1 MGLKFKKTIIIFI
14 IVLILILGV
23 ILIKNNYKNSKNG
36 NNISNKSADEIE
48 NLILNIGSYEA
59 KANITIKSNKN
70 QNTYVVKQK
79 YNKEGNLYRQ
89 EILEPSGIAGTL
101 IQYDGKDLTIKNT
114 NLNVKKIYEN
124 YSYIESNI
132 LSLASFIEDYKQSES
147 KEIKEENGIVTL
159 QVKLSSNNKY
169 TMEKT
174 LYINKNENKI
184 EKMEIKDTTQNV
196 RIYILYNEI
205 EFNNI
210 PKEEV
215 LAFSITITDSNI

>member
-1 MGLKFKKTIIIFI
+1 MKFKKTIIIFI

-23 ILIKNNYKNSKNG
+23 ILIKNNYKTSKNG

-48 NLILNIGSYEA
+48 NLILNIWSYEA
-59 KANITIKSNKN
+59 NANITIKSNKN

-79 YNKEGNLYRQ
+79 YSKEGNLYSQ

-101 IQYDGKDLTIKNT
+101 IQYNGNDLTIKNT

-124 YSYIESNI
+124 YNYIESNI
-132 LSLASFIEDYKQSES
+132 LSLASFIEDYKQSEK

-159 QVKLSSNNKY
+159 QVKLSNNNKY
-169 TMEKT
+169 TMEKK

-205 EFNNI
+205 KFNNI

-215 LAFSITITDSNI
+215 LAFSITITDNNI

>member
-1 MGLKFKKTIIIFI
+1 MKFKKTIIIFI

-23 ILIKNNYKNSKNG
+23 ILIKNNYKTSKNG

-59 KANITIKSNKN
+59 NANITIKSNKN

-79 YNKEGNLYRQ
+79 YNKEGNLYSQ
-89 EILEPSGIAGTL
+89 EVLEPFGIAGTL

-159 QVKLSSNNKY
+159 QVKLSNNNKY

>member
-1 MGLKFKKTIIIFI
+1 MKFKKTIIIFI

-36 NNISNKSADEIE
+36 NNISNKSADEIK

-59 KANITIKSNKN
+59 NANITIKSNKN

-79 YNKEGNLYRQ
+79 YNKEGNLYSQ
-89 EILEPSGIAGTL
+89 EVLEPSGIAGTL

-159 QVKLSSNNKY
+159 QVKLSNNNKY
-169 TMEKT
+169 TMEKM

-215 LAFSITITDSNI
+215 LAFSITITDNNI

>member
-1 MGLKFKKTIIIFI
+1 MKFKKTIIIFI

-23 ILIKNNYKNSKNG
+23 ILIKNNYKTSKNG
-36 NNISNKSADEIE
+36 NNISNKSADEIK

-59 KANITIKSNKN
+59 NANITIKSNKN

-79 YNKEGNLYRQ
+79 YNKEGNLYSQ
-89 EILEPSGIAGTL
+89 EVLEPSGIAGTL

-159 QVKLSSNNKY
+159 QVKLSNNNKY

>member
-1 MGLKFKKTIIIFI
+1 MKFKKTIIIFI

-23 ILIKNNYKNSKNG
+23 ILIKNNYKTSKNG
-36 NNISNKSADEIE
+36 NNISNKLADEIE

-59 KANITIKSNKN
+59 NANITIKSNKN

-79 YNKEGNLYRQ
+79 YNKEGNLYSQ
-89 EILEPSGIAGTL
+89 EVLEPSGIAGTL

-159 QVKLSSNNKY
+159 QVKLSNNNKY

>member
-1 MGLKFKKTIIIFI
+1 M
-14 IVLILILGV
+14 LILILGV
-23 ILIKNNYKNSKNG
+23 ILIKNNYKISKIG

-48 NLILNIGSYEA
+48 NLILNIGSYETT
-59 KANITIKSNKN
+59 ANITIKSNKN

-79 YNKEGNLYRQ
+79 YNKEGNLYSQ
-89 EILEPSGIAGTL
+89 EVLEPSGIAGAL

-159 QVKLSSNNKY
+159 QVKLSNNNKY

-184 EKMEIKDTTQNV
+184 EKMEIRDTTQNV

-215 LAFSITITDSNI
+215 LAFSITITDNNI

>member
-1 MGLKFKKTIIIFI
+1 MKFKKTIIIFI

-23 ILIKNNYKNSKNG
+23 ILIKNNYKTSKNG

-89 EILEPSGIAGTL
+89 EILEPSRIAGTL

-159 QVKLSSNNKY
+159 QVKLSNNNKY

-215 LAFSITITDSNI
+215 LAFSKTITDNNI

>member
-1 MGLKFKKTIIIFI
+1 MKFKKTIIIFI
-14 IVLILILGV
+14 IMLILILGV
-23 ILIKNNYKNSKNG
+23 ILIKNNYKTSKNG

-48 NLILNIGSYEA
+48 NLILNIGSYETT
-59 KANITIKSNKN
+59 ANITIKSNKN

-79 YNKEGNLYRQ
+79 YNKEGNLYSQ
-89 EILEPSGIAGTL
+89 EILEPSGIAGT
-101 IQYDGKDLTIKNT
+101 IIKYDGKDLTIKNT

-147 KEIKEENGIVTL
+147 KEIKDKNGIVTL
-159 QVKLSSNNKY
+159 QVKLSNNNKY

-184 EKMEIKDTTQNV
+184 EKMEIRDTTQNV

-215 LAFSITITDSNI
+215 LAFSITITDNNI

>member
-1 MGLKFKKTIIIFI
+1 MKFKKTIIIFI
-14 IVLILILGV
+14 IVLILILDV
-23 ILIKNNYKNSKNG
+23 ILIKNNYKTSKNG

-79 YNKEGNLYRQ
+79 YNKEGNLYSQ
-89 EILEPSGIAGTL
+89 EVLEPSGIAGTL

-147 KEIKEENGIVTL
+147 REIKEENGIVTL
-159 QVKLSSNNKY
+159 QVKLSNNNKY

>member
-1 MGLKFKKTIIIFI
+1 MKFKKTIIIFI
-14 IVLILILGV
+14 IVLILILDV
-23 ILIKNNYKNSKNG
+23 ILIKNNYKTSKNG

-79 YNKEGNLYRQ
+79 YNKEGNLYSQ
-89 EILEPSGIAGTL
+89 EVLEPSGIAGTL

-147 KEIKEENGIVTL
+147 KEIKEENGIVKL
-159 QVKLSSNNKY
+159 QVKLSNNNKY

>member
-1 MGLKFKKTIIIFI
+1 MKFKKTIIIFI
-14 IVLILILGV
+14 ILLILILGV
-23 ILIKNNYKNSKNG
+23 ILIKNNYKTSKNG

-89 EILEPSGIAGTL
+89 EILEPSRIAGTL

-159 QVKLSSNNKY
+159 QVKLSNNNKY

-215 LAFSITITDSNI
+215 LAFSITITDNNI

>member
-1 MGLKFKKTIIIFI
+1 MKFKKTIIIFI
-14 IVLILILGV
+14 IVLILILDV
-23 ILIKNNYKNSKNG
+23 ILIKNNYKTSKNG

-79 YNKEGNLYRQ
+79 YNKEGNLYSQ
-89 EILEPSGIAGTL
+89 EVLEPSGIAGTL
-101 IQYDGKDLTIKNT
+101 IQYDEKDLTIKNT

-159 QVKLSSNNKY
+159 QVKLSNNNKY

>member
-1 MGLKFKKTIIIFI
+1 MKFKKTIIIFI

-23 ILIKNNYKNSKNG
+23 ILIKNNYKTSKNG

-48 NLILNIGSYEA
+48 NLILNIGSYETT
-59 KANITIKSNKN
+59 ANITIKSNKN

-79 YNKEGNLYRQ
+79 YNKEGNLYSQ
-89 EILEPSGIAGTL
+89 EILEPSGIAGT
-101 IQYDGKDLTIKNT
+101 IIKYDGKDLTIKNT

-159 QVKLSSNNKY
+159 QVKLSNNNKY

-184 EKMEIKDTTQNV
+184 EKMEIRDTTQNV

-215 LAFSITITDSNI
+215 LAFSITITDNNI

>member
-1 MGLKFKKTIIIFI
+1 MKFKKTIIIFI

-23 ILIKNNYKNSKNG
+23 ILIKNNYKTSKNG

-89 EILEPSGIAGTL
+89 EILEPSRIAGTL

-159 QVKLSSNNKY
+159 QVKLSNNNKY

-174 LYINKNENKI
+174 LYINKNENNI

-215 LAFSITITDSNI
+215 LEFSITITDSNI

>member
-1 MGLKFKKTIIIFI
+1 MKFKKTIIIFI
-14 IVLILILGV
+14 IVLILILDV
-23 ILIKNNYKNSKNG
+23 ILIKNNYKTSKNG

-79 YNKEGNLYRQ
+79 YNKEGNLYSQ
-89 EILEPSGIAGTL
+89 EVLEPSGIAGTL

-132 LSLASFIEDYKQSES
+132 LSLASFIEDYKQNES

-159 QVKLSSNNKY
+159 QVKLSNNNKY

-215 LAFSITITDSNI
+215 LAFSITITDNNI

>member
-1 MGLKFKKTIIIFI
+1 MKFKKTIIIFI
-14 IVLILILGV
+14 IMLILILGV
-23 ILIKNNYKNSKNG
+23 ILIKNNYKTSKNG

-48 NLILNIGSYEA
+48 NLILNIGSYETT
-59 KANITIKSNKN
+59 ANIIIKSNKN

-79 YNKEGNLYRQ
+79 YNKEGNLYSQ
-89 EILEPSGIAGTL
+89 EVLEPSGIAGTL

-159 QVKLSSNNKY
+159 QVKLSNNNKY
-169 TMEKT
+169 TMEKM

-184 EKMEIKDTTQNV
+184 EKMEIRDTTQNV

-215 LAFSITITDSNI
+215 LAFSITITDNNI

>member
-1 MGLKFKKTIIIFI
+1 MKFKKTIIIFI
-14 IVLILILGV
+14 IVLILILDV
-23 ILIKNNYKNSKNG
+23 ILIKNNYKTSKNG

-59 KANITIKSNKN
+59 NANITIKSNKN

-79 YNKEGNLYRQ
+79 YNKEGNLYSQ
-89 EILEPSGIAGTL
+89 EVLEPSGIAGTL

-159 QVKLSSNNKY
+159 QVKLSNNNKY

-215 LAFSITITDSNI
+215 LAFSITITDNNI

>member
-1 MGLKFKKTIIIFI
+1 MKFKKTIIIFI

-23 ILIKNNYKNSKNG
+23 ILIKNNYKTSKNG

-147 KEIKEENGIVTL
+147 KAIKEENGIVTL
-159 QVKLSSNNKY
+159 QVKLSNNNKY

-215 LAFSITITDSNI
+215 LAFSITITDNNI

>member
-23 ILIKNNYKNSKNG
+23 ILIKNNYKTSKNG
-36 NNISNKSADEIE
+36 NNISNKSADEIK

-59 KANITIKSNKN
+59 NANITIKSNKN

-79 YNKEGNLYRQ
+79 YNKEGNLYSQ
-89 EILEPSGIAGTL
+89 EVLEPSGIAGTL

-159 QVKLSSNNKY
+159 QVKLSNNNKY

>member
-23 ILIKNNYKNSKNG
+23 ILIKNNYKTSKNG

-59 KANITIKSNKN
+59 NANITIKSNKN

-79 YNKEGNLYRQ
+79 YNKEGNLYSQ
-89 EILEPSGIAGTL
+89 EVLEPSGIAGIL

-159 QVKLSSNNKY
+159 QVKLSNNNKY

>member
-1 MGLKFKKTIIIFI
+1 MKFKKTIIIFI
-14 IVLILILGV
+14 IMLILILGV
-23 ILIKNNYKNSKNG
+23 ILIKNNYKTSKNG

-48 NLILNIGSYEA
+48 NLILNIGSYETT
-59 KANITIKSNKN
+59 ANITIKSNKN

-79 YNKEGNLYRQ
+79 YNKEGNLYSQ
-89 EILEPSGIAGTL
+89 EILEPSGIAGTI

-124 YSYIESNI
+124 YSYIESNV
-132 LSLASFIEDYKQSES
+132 LSLASFVEEYKQSED
-147 KEIKEENGIVTL
+147 KAVKEENGIVTL
-159 QVKLSSNNKY
+159 QVKLSNNNKY

-215 LAFSITITDSNI
+215 LAFSITITDNNI

>member
-1 MGLKFKKTIIIFI
+1 MKFKKTIIIFI

-23 ILIKNNYKNSKNG
+23 ILIKNNYKTSKNG

-114 NLNVKKIYEN
+114 NLNIKKIYEN

-159 QVKLSSNNKY
+159 QVKLSNNNKY

-215 LAFSITITDSNI
+215 LAFSITITDNNI

>member
-1 MGLKFKKTIIIFI
+1 MKFKKTIIIFI
-14 IVLILILGV
+14 IVLILILDV
-23 ILIKNNYKNSKNG
+23 ILIKNNYKTSKNG

-59 KANITIKSNKN
+59 NANITIKSNKN

-159 QVKLSSNNKY
+159 QVKLSNNNKY

-215 LAFSITITDSNI
+215 LAFSITITDNNI

>member
-1 MGLKFKKTIIIFI
+1 MKFKKTIIIFI

-23 ILIKNNYKNSKNG
+23 ILIKNNYKTSKNG

-159 QVKLSSNNKY
+159 QVKLSNNNKY

-215 LAFSITITDSNI
+215 LAFSITITDNNI

>member
-1 MGLKFKKTIIIFI
+1 MGLKIKKTIIIFI

-23 ILIKNNYKNSKNG
+23 ILIKNNYKTSKNG

-89 EILEPSGIAGTL
+89 EILEPSRIAGTL

-159 QVKLSSNNKY
+159 QVKLSNNNKY

-215 LAFSITITDSNI
+215 LAFSITITDNNI

>member
-1 MGLKFKKTIIIFI
+1 MKFKKTIIIFI

-23 ILIKNNYKNSKNG
+23 ILIKNNYKASKNG

-59 KANITIKSNKN
+59 NANITIKSNKN

-79 YNKEGNLYRQ
+79 YNKEGNLYSQ
-89 EILEPSGIAGTL
+89 EVLEPSGIAGTL

-159 QVKLSSNNKY
+159 QVKLSNNNKY

>member
-1 MGLKFKKTIIIFI
+1 M
-14 IVLILILGV
+14 LILILGV
-23 ILIKNNYKNSKNG
+23 ILIKNNYKTSKNG

-114 NLNVKKIYEN
+114 NLNIKKIYEN

-159 QVKLSSNNKY
+159 QVKLSNNNKY

-215 LAFSITITDSNI
+215 LAFSITITDNNI

>member
-1 MGLKFKKTIIIFI
+1 MKLKKAIIIFI

-23 ILIKNNYKNSKNG
+23 ILIKNNYKTSKNG
-36 NNISNKSADEIE
+36 NNISNKSADEIK

-59 KANITIKSNKN
+59 NANITIKSNKN

-79 YNKEGNLYRQ
+79 YNKEGNLYSQ
-89 EILEPSGIAGTL
+89 EVLEPSGIAGTL

-159 QVKLSSNNKY
+159 QVKLSNNNKY

-215 LAFSITITDSNI
+215 LAFSITITDNNI

>member
-1 MGLKFKKTIIIFI
+1 MKFKKTIIIFI

-23 ILIKNNYKNSKNG
+23 ILIKNNYKTSKNG
-36 NNISNKSADEIE
+36 NNISNKSADEIK

-89 EILEPSGIAGTL
+89 EILEPSRIAGTL

-159 QVKLSSNNKY
+159 QVKLSNNNKY

-215 LAFSITITDSNI
+215 LAFSITITDNNI

>member
-1 MGLKFKKTIIIFI
+1 MKFKKTIIIFI

-23 ILIKNNYKNSKNG
+23 ILIKNNYKTSKNG

-89 EILEPSGIAGTL
+89 EILEPSRIAGTL
-101 IQYDGKDLTIKNT
+101 IQYDGKDLIIKNT

-159 QVKLSSNNKY
+159 QVKLSNNNKY

-215 LAFSITITDSNI
+215 LAFSITITDNNI

>member
-1 MGLKFKKTIIIFI
+1 M
-14 IVLILILGV
+14 LILILGV
-23 ILIKNNYKNSKNG
+23 ILIKNNYKTSKNG

-48 NLILNIGSYEA
+48 NLILNIGSYETT
-59 KANITIKSNKN
+59 ANITIKSNKN

-79 YNKEGNLYRQ
+79 YNKEGNLYSQ
-89 EILEPSGIAGTL
+89 EILEPSGIAGT
-101 IQYDGKDLTIKNT
+101 IIKYDGKDLTIKNT

-124 YSYIESNI
+124 YSYIESNV
-132 LSLASFIEDYKQSES
+132 LSLASFIEDYKQSEN

-159 QVKLSSNNKY
+159 QVKLSNNNKY

-184 EKMEIKDTTQNV
+184 EKMEIRDTTQNV

-205 EFNNI
+205 EINTTS
-210 PKEEV
+210 KEEI
-215 LAFSITITDSNI
+215 LAFHVKTYEEDI

>member
-14 IVLILILGV
+14 IVLILILDV
-23 ILIKNNYKNSKNG
+23 ILIKNNYKTSKNG

-59 KANITIKSNKN
+59 NANITIKSNKN

-159 QVKLSSNNKY
+159 QVKLSNNNKY

-215 LAFSITITDSNI
+215 LAFSITITDNNI

>member
-1 MGLKFKKTIIIFI
+1 MKFKKTIIIFI

-23 ILIKNNYKNSKNG
+23 ILIKNNYKTSKNG

-59 KANITIKSNKN
+59 NANITIKSNKN

-89 EILEPSGIAGTL
+89 EILEPSRIAGTL

-159 QVKLSSNNKY
+159 QVKLSNNNKY
-169 TMEKT
+169 TMKKT

-215 LAFSITITDSNI
+215 LAFSITITDNNI

>member
-1 MGLKFKKTIIIFI
+1 MKFKKTIIIFI

-36 NNISNKSADEIE
+36 NNISNKSADEIK

-59 KANITIKSNKN
+59 NANITIKSNKN

-79 YNKEGNLYRQ
+79 YNKEGNLYSQ
-89 EILEPSGIAGTL
+89 EVLEPSGIAGTL

-159 QVKLSSNNKY
+159 QVKLSNNNKY

>member
-159 QVKLSSNNKY
+159 QVKLSNNNKY

-215 LAFSITITDSNI
+215 LAFSKTITDNNI

>member
-1 MGLKFKKTIIIFI
+1 MKFKKTIIIFI
-14 IVLILILGV
+14 IMLILILDV
-23 ILIKNNYKNSKNG
+23 ILIKNNYKTSKNG

-48 NLILNIGSYEA
+48 NLILNIGSYETT
-59 KANITIKSNKN
+59 ANITIKSNKN

-79 YNKEGNLYRQ
+79 YNKEGNLYSQ
-89 EILEPSGIAGTL
+89 EILEPSGIAGT
-101 IQYDGKDLTIKNT
+101 IIKYDGKDLTIKNT

-124 YSYIESNI
+124 YSYIESNV
-132 LSLASFIEDYKQSES
+132 LSLASFIEDYKQSEN

-159 QVKLSSNNKY
+159 KVKLSNNNKY
-169 TMEKT
+169 TMEKM

-184 EKMEIKDTTQNV
+184 EKMEIRDTTQNV

-215 LAFSITITDSNI
+215 LAFSITITDNNI

>member
-1 MGLKFKKTIIIFI
+1 MGLKIKKTIIIFI

-23 ILIKNNYKNSKNG
+23 ILIKNNYKTSKNG

-59 KANITIKSNKN
+59 NANITIKSNKN

-79 YNKEGNLYRQ
+79 YNKEGNLYSQ
-89 EILEPSGIAGTL
+89 EVLEPSGIAGTL

-147 KEIKEENGIVTL
+147 KEIKEENGIVIL
-159 QVKLSSNNKY
+159 QVKLSNNNKY
-169 TMEKT
+169 KIKKT

-184 EKMEIKDTTQNV
+184 EKMEIKDTTQSV
-196 RIYILYNEI
+196 IIYILYNEI

-215 LAFSITITDSNI
+215 LAFSITITDNNI